1 MTMFVGIFQVE
12 LLLHEAQSLKEKRFV
27 LNSLK
32 ARIGNS
38 FNVSVAEVDQNDL
51 WQRATIG
58 MALVTNERKFVDEVF
73 TKILNLLDGEN
84 QIEVIKHQVEV
95 I

>member
-1 MTMFVGIFQVE
+1 MFVGIFQVE

-32 ARIGNS
+32 ARISNN

-51 WQRATIG
+51 WQRTTIG

-73 TKILNLLDGEN
+73 TKILNLLDGEST
-84 QIEVIKHQVEV
+84 IEVIKHQVEV

>member
-1 MTMFVGIFQVE
+1 MFVGIFQVE

-32 ARIGNS
+32 ARISNS

-51 WQRATIG
+51 WQRTTIG

-73 TKILNLLDGEN
+73 TKILNFLDGEST
-84 QIEVIKHQVEV
+84 IEVIKHQVEV

>member
-1 MTMFVGIFQVE
+1 MFVGIFQVE

-32 ARIGNS
+32 ARISNN
-38 FNVSVAEVDQNDL
+38 FNVSVAEVDHNDL
-51 WQRATIG
+51 WQRTTIG

-73 TKILNLLDGEN
+73 TKILNLLDGEST
-84 QIEVIKHQVEV
+84 IEVIKHQVEV